1 MNFHQCPD
9 VKSVFNFNKDLLF
22 NRGTTLTLL
31 LTILF
36 GPVLPCL
43 GWLIAVCT
51 KMWLFLFLKEKGCH
65 MFAGSDLIG
74 QWCYYLPPLVNQS
87 ILSVFCYVIMSRQLF
102 NYCEQT
108 TFWRGLK
115 HYALGFGANAAQKI
129 NSYSFHQERC
139 DMEIFFSVR
148 RLVLPQI
155 QNFLGGNGR
164 GHGPSKRQLRDCGFS

>member
-1 MNFHQCPD
+1 MLSLFSTSTRICFSTEAPH
-9 VKSVFNFNKDLLF
+9 SHSFLLSFLDLSLALV
-22 NRGTTLTLL
+22 GLL
-31 LTILF
+31 L
-36 GPVLPCL
+36 
-43 GWLIAVCT
+43 CT

-129 NSYSFHQERC
+129 NSYSFYQEQC